1 MIKKAIDF
9 ILSEVDVPA
18 LNHPEI
24 IKEIKYKVTNTKVR
38 INSFK
43 KVGDLK
49 IYMNRFS
56 DAPKSGNDL
65 VYNSLK
71 NKGLKTYEDIYSEF
85 EEKFQRYF
93 DDVTVLNDF
102 VIGQTYTSWDISNFA
117 RDYDNRKGIYLIGE
131 PSNLS
136 AIFIKVTLENGKYAN
151 EWLEE
156 NRVLKYYFKNRANKF
171 KLEYQDN
178 FAIYSTKDTD
188 IPIYVFIKEDTR
200 CVLHGVFKYVQN
212 VEEADG
218 SKWFELEKI
227 DHYQTLHTL
236 TNQEYENDLDIKV
249 TKSQIIN
256 SSARK
261 ERLKQAVR
269 KPEVVEVVTTQYKRN
284 PDVIAEVL
292 ERANGYCEECKQE
305 APFKRAKDGTP
316 YLEVHH
322 VIPLAKGGEDS
333 VENTLGLCP
342 NCHRKAHYG

>member
-9 ILSEVDVPA
+9 VLSEVDVAA

-24 IKEIKYKVTNTKVR
+24 SKEIKYKATNTKVR
-38 INSFK
+38 INSFRK
-43 KVGDLK
+43 IRDLK

-56 DAPKSGNDL
+56 DVPKSGNDL
-65 VYNSLK
+65 VYKSLK
-71 NKGLKTYEDIYSEF
+71 NKGLKTYEDIYPEF
-85 EEKFQRYF
+85 KEKFQCYF
-93 DDVTVLNDF
+93 DDITVLNDF
-102 VIGQTYTSWDISNFA
+102 VIGKTYTSWDISNFA
-117 RDYDNRKGIYLIGE
+117 RDYDNRKGIYLIGGT
-131 PSNLS
+131 SNLK

-156 NRVLKYYFKNRANKF
+156 NRANKF

-178 FAIYSTKDTD
+178 FAIYSTKETD
-188 IPIYVFIKEDTR
+188 VPIYVFIKEDTR
-200 CVLHGVFKYVQN
+200 CVLHGVFKYVQH
-212 VEEADG
+212 VEEADE

-227 DHYQTLHTL
+227 DYYQTLHAL
-236 TNQEYENDLDIKV
+236 TNQEYENDLDRKV
-249 TKSQIIN
+249 KQSQIN
-256 SSARK
+256 NGSARK
-261 ERLKQAVR
+261 ERLKKAGR
-269 KPEVVEVVTTQYKRN
+269 KPDVVEVVTTQYKRN

-322 VIPLAKGGEDS
+322 VIPLAQGGEDS
-333 VENTLGLCP
+333 VENAVGLCP

>member
-1 MIKKAIDF
+1 MIKQAINF

-18 LNHPEI
+18 LNHPNI
-24 IKEIKYKVTNTKVR
+24 SNEIKYKVKNTKFR

-43 KVGDLK
+43 KIGDLK

-56 DAPKSGNDL
+56 DAPKNGNDL
-65 VYNSLK
+65 VYNALK
-71 NKGLKTYEDIYSEF
+71 SKELKTYEDIYPVF
-85 EEKFQRYF
+85 VEKFQYYL
-93 DDVTVLNDF
+93 DDVTVLSDF
-102 VIGQTYTSWDISNFA
+102 VIGKTYTSWDISNFA

-131 PSNLS
+131 TFNLS

-156 NRVLKYYFKNRANKF
+156 NKILKYYFKNRANKF

-178 FAIYSTKDTD
+178 FAIYSTKDTNV
-188 IPIYVFIKEDTR
+188 PIYVFIKEDTR
-200 CVLHGVFKYVQN
+200 CVLHGVFKYVRH

-218 SKWFELEKI
+218 SKWFELEKN
-227 DHYQTLHTL
+227 DHYETLHTL
-236 TNQEYENDLDIKV
+236 TDQEYENDLEIKV
-249 TKSQIIN
+249 TQSQITD
-256 SSARK
+256 SVARK
-261 ERLKQAVR
+261 KRLKHAAK
-269 KPEVVEVVTTQYKRN
+269 KPEVIEVVTTQYKRN

-333 VENTLGLCP
+333 VENALGLCP